1 MIVIEKIEPKI
12 IYVLHIMIDKY
23 LPFI

>member
-1 MIVIEKIEPKI
+1 MIVIEKTEPKI